1 MEIKKLSNKIFYT
14 LVLILSISIL
24 TVVCIFNIKNYFEQ
38 KKSINNSLNISMTKK
53 DRKVIPPIKKDAA
66 THNTE
71 DMQNRNIKFM
81 DLVIYTILLDDIKT
95 KRNEINLTTDYN
107 EVSIETKD
115 KFIFI
120 TFDEIKDVDKFI
132 KDLNEAIIKR
142 KKQRDSKKMES
153 IKTGIDIAAALIIKG
168 IQIYRD
174 YKGNK

>member
-1 MEIKKLSNKIFYT
+1 MKEEKIYNVKYSESKGKLKLYLEPKKLVF
-14 LVLILSISIL
+14 
-24 TVVCIFNIKNYFEQ
+24 
-38 KKSINNSLNISMTKK
+38 KKTKGLF
-53 DRKVIPPIKKDAA
+53 KKETIIVD
-66 THNTE
+66 
-71 DMQNRNIKFM
+71 
-81 DLVIYTILLDDIKT
+81 TILLEDIKT

-115 KFIFI
+115 KFILI

>member
-1 MEIKKLSNKIFYT
+1 MKEEKIYNVKYSESKGKLKLYLEPKKLVFKKTKGLFKKETI
-14 LVLILSISIL
+14 
-24 TVVCIFNIKNYFEQ
+24 TV
-38 KKSINNSLNISMTKK
+38 
-53 DRKVIPPIKKDAA
+53 D
-66 THNTE
+66 
-71 DMQNRNIKFM
+71 
-81 DLVIYTILLDDIKT
+81 TILLDDIKT

-115 KFIFI
+115 KFILI
-120 TFDEIKDVDKFI
+120 TFDEIKNVDKFI

>member
-1 MEIKKLSNKIFYT
+1 MKEEKIYNVKYSESKGKLKLYLESKKLVFKKTKGLFKKETI
-14 LVLILSISIL
+14 
-24 TVVCIFNIKNYFEQ
+24 TV
-38 KKSINNSLNISMTKK
+38 
-53 DRKVIPPIKKDAA
+53 D
-66 THNTE
+66 
-71 DMQNRNIKFM
+71 
-81 DLVIYTILLDDIKT
+81 TILLDDIKT

-115 KFIFI
+115 KFILI

>member
-1 MEIKKLSNKIFYT
+1 MKEEKIYNVKYSESKGKLKLYLEPKKLVFKKTKGLFKKETI
-14 LVLILSISIL
+14 
-24 TVVCIFNIKNYFEQ
+24 TV
-38 KKSINNSLNISMTKK
+38 
-53 DRKVIPPIKKDAA
+53 D
-66 THNTE
+66 
-71 DMQNRNIKFM
+71 
-81 DLVIYTILLDDIKT
+81 TILLDDIKT

-115 KFIFI
+115 KIILI

-153 IKTGIDIAAALIIKG
+153 IKTGIDIATALIIKG

-174 YKGNK
+174 YKCNK

>member
-1 MEIKKLSNKIFYT
+1 MKEEKIYNVKYSESKGKLKLYLEPKKLVFKKTKGLFKKETI
-14 LVLILSISIL
+14 
-24 TVVCIFNIKNYFEQ
+24 TV
-38 KKSINNSLNISMTKK
+38 
-53 DRKVIPPIKKDAA
+53 D
-66 THNTE
+66 
-71 DMQNRNIKFM
+71 
-81 DLVIYTILLDDIKT
+81 TILLDDIKT

-115 KFIFI
+115 KFILI

>member
-1 MEIKKLSNKIFYT
+1 MKEEKIYNVKYSESKGKLKLYLEPKKLVFKKTKGLFKKETIT
-14 LVLILSISIL
+14 L
-24 TVVCIFNIKNYFEQ
+24 
-38 KKSINNSLNISMTKK
+38 
-53 DRKVIPPIKKDAA
+53 D
-66 THNTE
+66 
-71 DMQNRNIKFM
+71 
-81 DLVIYTILLDDIKT
+81 TILLDDIKT

-115 KFIFI
+115 KFILI

>member
-1 MEIKKLSNKIFYT
+1 MKEEKIYNVRYSESKGKLKLYLEPKKLVFKKTKGLFKKETI
-14 LVLILSISIL
+14 
-24 TVVCIFNIKNYFEQ
+24 TV
-38 KKSINNSLNISMTKK
+38 
-53 DRKVIPPIKKDAA
+53 D
-66 THNTE
+66 
-71 DMQNRNIKFM
+71 
-81 DLVIYTILLDDIKT
+81 TILLDDIKT

-115 KFIFI
+115 KFILI

>member
-1 MEIKKLSNKIFYT
+1 MKEEKIYNVKYSESKGKLKLYLEPKKLVF
-14 LVLILSISIL
+14 
-24 TVVCIFNIKNYFEQ
+24 
-38 KKSINNSLNISMTKK
+38 KKTKGLF
-53 DRKVIPPIKKDAA
+53 KKETIIVD
-66 THNTE
+66 
-71 DMQNRNIKFM
+71 
-81 DLVIYTILLDDIKT
+81 TILLDDIKT

>member
-1 MEIKKLSNKIFYT
+1 MKEEKIYNVKYSESKGKLKLYLEPKKLVF
-14 LVLILSISIL
+14 
-24 TVVCIFNIKNYFEQ
+24 
-38 KKSINNSLNISMTKK
+38 KKTKGLF
-53 DRKVIPPIKKDAA
+53 KKETIIVD
-66 THNTE
+66 
-71 DMQNRNIKFM
+71 
-81 DLVIYTILLDDIKT
+81 TILLDDIKT

-107 EVSIETKD
+107 EVSMETKD
-115 KFIFI
+115 KFILI

-153 IKTGIDIAAALIIKG
+153 IKTGIDIATALIIKG

>member
-1 MEIKKLSNKIFYT
+1 MKEEKIYNVKYSENKGKLKLYLEPKKLVFKKTKGLFKKETI
-14 LVLILSISIL
+14 
-24 TVVCIFNIKNYFEQ
+24 TV
-38 KKSINNSLNISMTKK
+38 
-53 DRKVIPPIKKDAA
+53 D
-66 THNTE
+66 
-71 DMQNRNIKFM
+71 
-81 DLVIYTILLDDIKT
+81 TILLDDIKT

-115 KFIFI
+115 KFILI